1 MLFAMVIDCKWQV
14 FFVFCVFK
22 IMDEKEPKKGK
33 YGAVKD
39 FLFKPVL
46 KTDSKVVKYSGL
58 GLQLSATIIV
68 FLFGGLWLDKY
79 FGTVFVFTLICVF
92 LGFVGVFYKIFAV
105 LKELEQERKDGKK

>member
-1 MLFAMVIDCKWQV
+1 ML
-14 FFVFCVFK
+14 
-22 IMDEKEPKKGK
+22 EKEPKKGK

-58 GLQLSATIIV
+58 GIQLSATIIV

-79 FGTVFVFTLICVF
+79 FGTVFVFTLIFVF
-92 LGFVGVFYKIFAV
+92 LGFIGVFYKIFAV
-105 LKELEQERKDGKK
+105 LKELEEERKLGKK

>member
-1 MLFAMVIDCKWQV
+1 MLALHFYMENQ
-14 FFVFCVFK
+14 
-22 IMDEKEPKKGK
+22 EPSKGK
-33 YGAVKD
+33 YNTVKN

-58 GLQLSATIIV
+58 GIQLSGTIIV

-79 FGTVFVFTLICVF
+79 FATKFIFTLVFVF

-105 LKELEQERKDGKK
+105 LKELEQEKNERKK

>member
-1 MLFAMVIDCKWQV
+1 METQQ
-14 FFVFCVFK
+14 
-22 IMDEKEPKKGK
+22 PPKGK
-33 YGAVKD
+33 YNSIKN

-58 GLQLSATIIV
+58 GIQLSATIIV

-79 FGTVFVFTLICVF
+79 FETKFIFTLVFVF

-105 LKELEQERKDGKK
+105 LKELEEERKLGKK